1 MSPAD
6 RLPSKH
12 EENSAATRAR
22 LIELGVERFPLKG
35 YSATSIR
42 DLLRDSGLAIGAFYY
57 HFASKGDFFLAILD
71 HLSGE
76 RGAFRRLARGGIP
89 ASLEE
94 AFTAVMGPDVI
105 DPGRSAMTLVI
116 ADFALVHR
124 GQPEILE
131 RIAESRRSYVA
142 DVAEFVAVLQ
152 SAGLARIDVPAG
164 ELASMA
170 IATIEGHAMHWEI
183 YGEGWDTVAEA
194 AIRVVRP

>member
-1 MSPAD
+1 MSQEE
-6 RLPSKH
+6 RSTSKH

-22 LIELGVERFPLKG
+22 LIELGVERFPRKG

-42 DLLRDSGLAIGAFYY
+42 DLLKDSGLAIGAFYY
-57 HFASKGDFFLAILD
+57 HFNSKSDFFLAILD

-76 RGAFRRLARGGIP
+76 RGAFGRLARGTMPG
-89 ASLEE
+89 SLEE
-94 AFTAVMGPDVI
+94 AFTAIMAPDVV

-124 GQPEILE
+124 DEPAVLE

-142 DVAEFVAVLQ
+142 DVAEFVAALQ
-152 SAGLARIDVPAG
+152 TAGLARADVPAG